1 MEKYTAVIA
10 RLLLAQ
16 VYLVVGWY
24 RHVYLFATTPG
35 GYDQFQASLGHF
47 GLPGVFAP
55 MMILV
60 EVVAATLLLL
70 GWKTRGAAIAL
81 AVYSVFIA
89 LVFYRDFS
97 NPLVFVTFLQY
108 LAIAGGMLLIA
119 AHGAGCCSL
128 DNLGKKR

>member
-1 MEKYTAVIA
+1 MEKFTPVIA

-16 VYLVVGWY
+16 LYLIVGWY

-35 GYDQFQASLGHF
+35 GYDQFQMSLGQF

-55 MMILV
+55 LMILV

-70 GWKTRGAAIAL
+70 GWKARGAAGVL

-89 LVFYRDFS
+89 FVFYRDFA

-108 LAIAGGMLLIA
+108 LAIAGGLLFVVV
-119 AHGAGCCSL
+119 HGAGACSV
-128 DNLGKKR
+128 DNLGRKK